1 MFATFP
7 QVLAIPFQP
16 VDRLLEGHVGG
27 FWRDSV
33 LEEPQ
38 FDPAS
43 DIGNGC
49 IASWYLV
56 MESDGKGAVQ
66 TLIQRLPK
74 IDTIAAS
81 RDNRDSHGLEASRDF
96 AHFIRNKLRT

>member
-1 MFATFP
+1 MFP
-7 QVLAIPFQP
+7 QVFTIPFQP
-16 VDRLLEGHVGG
+16 IDRLLQGHASD

-66 TLIQRLPK
+66 TLMQRLPK
-74 IDTIAAS
+74 MYTIAAS
-81 RDNRDSHGLEASRDF
+81 RDNRDCHGLEASRVL